1 MSTATPVEMVDVHRK
16 DKPLL
21 SREEAENMSKWM
33 SQAIISRL
41 SEDIEDLHATA
52 AFRSGF
58 QRCCSKFLS
67 MASSREERVLF
78 FHESIPGF
86 TVMVVKK
93 MGWTLDETAP
103 VRPRRT
109 SLRQASQ
116 SAKSNG
122 AENHDHEDESAVEN
136 EWETAHNQV
145 VEQVIE
151 SFVSRT
157 GNRVLTLEAQ
167 DVIVIL
173 FPAADLKRNLQD
185 MGFWFD

>member
-1 MSTATPVEMVDVHRK
+1 MSAATPAEMVDVRRK

-21 SREEAENMSKWM
+21 SREDAEGMSKWM

-41 SEDIEDLHATA
+41 SEDVEDLHATA
-52 AFRSGF
+52 AFRAGF
-58 QRCCSKFLS
+58 QRCCAKLLS
-67 MASSREERVLF
+67 AASGREERVLF
-78 FHESIPGF
+78 FHEAVPGF
-86 TVMVVKK
+86 TVMVVKRQ
-93 MGWTLDETAP
+93 GWTLDETAP

-109 SLRQASQ
+109 AVR
-116 SAKSNG
+116 NPG
-122 AENHDHEDESAVEN
+122 ESASKDKEKGKALREN
-136 EWETAHNQV
+136 DEWETAHSQV
-145 VEQVIE
+145 VEQVID

-157 GNRVLTLEAQ
+157 GNRVLTIEAQ